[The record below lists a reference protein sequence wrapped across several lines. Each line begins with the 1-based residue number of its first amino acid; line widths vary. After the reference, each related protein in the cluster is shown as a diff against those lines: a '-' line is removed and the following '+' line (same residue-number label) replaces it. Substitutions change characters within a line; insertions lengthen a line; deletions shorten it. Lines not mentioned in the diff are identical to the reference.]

1 MAILARTVRVV
12 GAIAL
17 SAVSIAAQSQTP
29 PAPAPAP
36 AAPPATGQAPAASIP
51 VFVDDLLRARI
62 AQGGLAFGVPVSLAV
77 ACRQAGGPNQI
88 QLGFEAGVP
97 MNAPRPLSIMFA
109 IVDRAGRVLNA
120 GKRIVSDPA
129 ETDEGRLT
137 FAMPITPGL
146 YKLRLAVS
154 DAAGRIG
161 AAETDVAGYLTP
173 MGSVRVSD
181 VLMAWSRAD
190 GQYRFLGLPE
200 APART
205 HAVRVSLEIYND
217 APTADRAAQTWAV
230 QFTLTAEHDTM
241 PAFEQKAVATGP
253 GTALAASVV
262 LPMDKI
268 PSGLYTLRAAVLNGV
283 SVLGSVTRQLHV
295 E

>member
-1 MAILARTVRVV
+1 MAILVWTVRVV

-17 SAVSIAAQSQTP
+17 SAVSIATQSQTP
-29 PAPAPAP
+29 PAPVV
-36 AAPPATGQAPAASIP
+36 PPATGQAPPVSSTP

-137 FAMPITPGL
+137 FAMPIPPGL
-146 YKLRLAVS
+146 YKLRLAVG
-154 DAAGRIG
+154 DAVGRIG

-200 APART
+200 VPART

-217 APTADRAAQTWAV
+217 APTEDRAAQTWAV
-230 QFTLTAEHDTM
+230 QFTLTTEHDIV
-241 PAFEQKAVATGP
+241 PAFEQKAAATGP

-262 LPMDKI
+262 LPVDKI

-283 SVLGSVTRQLHV
+283 RVLGSVTRQLHV